1 MRLTMMMCG
10 GLIRQVSLSI
20 LPFEEEA
27 VKDLD
32 SEQNPVS
39 DAKCIAVQSGLRT
52 DIDQSSEGH

>member
-1 MRLTMMMCG
+1 MTMMMCG
-10 GLIRQVSLSI
+10 GLIRQVSLTI

-27 VKDLD
+27 VY

-39 DAKCIAVQSGLRT
+39 PIAKCIAMRG

>member
-1 MRLTMMMCG
+1 MMMCG